1 MGSSFVVFF
10 DPFFGEGS
18 DFTDI
23 GEQVGVKD
31 GFTVHAVESFDV
43 TVLHGPAGLNKL
55 NLNFMFLAPP
65 LKTLEVNSGPLSVR
79 ITVGLPR
86 QAITLSRV
94 LIMRLEDSEVSI
106 SMANYLLVVRPSLLL
121 RKSPSKAGYHRQVGV
136 HPFEARVLLF

>member
-18 DFTDI
+18 DFADI
-23 GEQVGVKD
+23 GKQVGVQN
-31 GFTVHAVESFDV
+31 GFAVHAVESFDV
-43 TVLHGPAGLNKL
+43 TVLHSPAGLNKL
-55 NLNFMFLAPP
+55 NLDFMFLAPP

-94 LIMRLEDSEVSI
+94 LIMRLEDRDVSI
-106 SMANYLLVVRPSLLL
+106 SMAKASRVQSSMTLKVRNLRTPMMLSLI
-121 RKSPSKAGYHRQVGV
+121 KSMIQ
-136 HPFEARVLLF
+136 L

>member
-18 DFTDI
+18 DFADI
-23 GEQVGVKD
+23 GKQVGVQN
-31 GFTVHAVESFDV
+31 GFAVHAVESFDIS
-43 TVLHGPAGLNKL
+43 VLHGPTGLNKL
-55 NLNFMFLAPP
+55 NLDFMFLAPP

-106 SMANYLLVVRPSLLL
+106 SMAKASRVQSSMTLKVRNLRTPMMLSLI
-121 RKSPSKAGYHRQVGV
+121 KSMLQ
-136 HPFEARVLLF
+136 L

>member
-18 DFTDI
+18 DFADI
-23 GEQVGVKD
+23 GKQVGVQN
-31 GFTVHAVESFDV
+31 GFAVHAVESFDV
-43 TVLHGPAGLNKL
+43 TVLHSPAGLNKL
-55 NLNFMFLAPP
+55 NLDFMFLAPP

-106 SMANYLLVVRPSLLL
+106 SMANASRVQSSMTLKVRNLRTPMMLSLI
-121 RKSPSKAGYHRQVGV
+121 KSMLQ
-136 HPFEARVLLF
+136 L